1 MTSYRFRRLESSDLD
16 AALAIL
22 VEVTQWLQTKG
33 VRQWI
38 QPIPREIYEKR
49 VAQGENYGLFVDKEL
64 AAVVSLMNY
73 RPEYWSEHLPETGY
87 RWMATLASA
96 RKFKGQRLGELTI
109 SEAEHFLRFDRVPA
123 IYLDCVY
130 GDGALAKFYSDL
142 GYQTVARKDVSF
154 PWGTFDS
161 VLMRKKL

>member
-73 RPEYWSEHLPETGY
+73 RPEYWSEQLPEAGY

-109 SEAEHFLRFDRVPA
+109 SDA
-123 IYLDCVY
+123 
-130 GDGALAKFYSDL
+130 
-142 GYQTVARKDVSF
+142 
-154 PWGTFDS
+154 
-161 VLMRKKL
+161 